1 MITVTNLSFRF
12 SDKKLFDDVN
22 VKFTPGNCYGVIG
35 ANGAGKTTFIRILSG
50 EIEPTTGSVV
60 ITPGER
66 LATLKQNQF
75 AFDDYPALETV
86 IMGFSRLYEIMKEK
100 DVLYA
105 KDPFTEEDGHLAA
118 DLEHEFAEL
127 GGWDAETDAEKL
139 LMGLGVDKSLHHSL
153 MRDLPSGD
161 KVKVLLAQSLF
172 GNPHILLL
180 DEPTNH
186 LDYKAIRWLEEFLID
201 YPNTVIVVSH
211 DRHFLNKV
219 CTHMLDIDFGKARLV
234 VGNYDFWY
242 ESSQLMLRLMN
253 DRNKKKEDRI
263 AELQSFI
270 ARFGSNASKA
280 RQATSRKKMLD
291 KIVLDEIR
299 PSSRRYPF
307 IGFTPEREAGKD
319 ILYVENLC
327 KTINGE
333 KVLDNIT
340 FRMNK
345 GDKIAILSRNDLA
358 RTTLFQILSGEL
370 EPDSG
375 TFRWGTTTSQAY
387 LPKDNTAFFEGVQ
400 LNLIDWIRQYSS
412 DQNESYCRGFLGKML
427 FSGEEAL
434 KEARVLS
441 GGERMRCMFSRLM
454 LSSAN
459 ILILDEP
466 TNHLDLESITAVNNG
481 LVAFKGSLLFASHDY
496 TFIETIANRIIELT
510 PGGVVDSHLPIDEY
524 LEDEIVQA
532 RVEAMYN
539 QAADRA
545 SA

>member
-1 MITVTNLSFRF
+1 MITVTNLSLRF

-496 TFIETIANRIIELT
+496 TFIETVANRIIELT

-532 RVEAMYN
+532 RVEAMYT

>member
-1 MITVTNLSFRF
+1 MITVTDLSLRF
-12 SDKKLFDDVN
+12 SDKKLFEDVN

-50 EIEPTTGSVV
+50 EMEPSTGSVT

-75 AFDDYPALETV
+75 AYDEFSVLETV
-86 IMGFSRLYEIMKEK
+86 IMGYKRLYEIIKEK
-100 DVLYA
+100 ETLYA
-105 KDPFTEEDGHLAA
+105 KEDFTEEDGLKAA
-118 DLEHEFAEL
+118 DLEHEFGEMN
-127 GGWDAETDAEKL
+127 GWDAETDAEKL
-139 LMGLGVDKSLHHSL
+139 LMGLGVPKDLFNSL
-153 MRDLPSGD
+153 MRDVPSGE
-161 KVKVLLAQSLF
+161 KVKILLAQSLF

-186 LDYKAIRWLEEFLID
+186 LDFKAIRWLEEFLID

-219 CTHMLDIDFGKARLV
+219 CTHMVDIDFGKVRLV

-263 AELQSFI
+263 GELQAFI

-280 RQATSRKKMLD
+280 RQATSRKKMLE
-291 KIVLDEIR
+291 KIVLDDIQ

-307 IGFTPEREAGKD
+307 IGFNPEREAGKD
-319 ILYVENLC
+319 ILYVENLG

-333 KVLDNIT
+333 KVLSNIT
-340 FRMNK
+340 FRMNRN
-345 GDKIAILSRNDLA
+345 DKIVILSRNDQA
-358 RTTLFQILSGEL
+358 RTTLFQILTGEI
-370 EPDSG
+370 EPDEG

-387 LPKDNTAFFEGVQ
+387 LPKDNTAYFEGCHLSLV
-400 LNLIDWIRQYSS
+400 DWIRQYSS
-412 DQNESYCRGFLGKML
+412 DQNESFCRGFLGKML
-427 FSGEEAL
+427 FSGDEAT
-434 KEARVLS
+434 KEACVLS
-441 GGERMRCMFSRLM
+441 GGEKMRCMFSRLM

-481 LVAFKGSLLFASHDY
+481 LMAFKGSLLFASHDHK
-496 TFIETIANRIIELT
+496 FIETIANRVIELT
-510 PGGVVDSHLPIDEY
+510 PAGVVDSGLPIDEY
-524 LEDEIVQA
+524 LDDEALQT
-532 RVEAMYN
+532 RVEDMYQRGN
-539 QAADRA
+539 
-545 SA
+545 

>member
-1 MITVTNLSFRF
+1 MITVTNLSLRF

-532 RVEAMYN
+532 RVEAMYT

>member
-1 MITVTNLSFRF
+1 MITVTDLSLRF
-12 SDKKLFDDVN
+12 SDKKLFDEVN

-50 EIEPTTGSVV
+50 EVEPTTGSVT

-75 AFDDYPALETV
+75 AYDEFTVRETV
-86 IMGFSRLYEIMKEK
+86 IMGFKRLYEIMKEK
-100 DVLYA
+100 EALYA
-105 KDPFTEEDGHLAA
+105 KPDFSEEDGHLAA
-118 DLEHEFAEL
+118 DLEHEFSEL
-127 GGWDAETDAEKL
+127 NGWDAETDAEKL
-139 LMGLGVDKSLHHSL
+139 LMGLGVGKEFHDAL
-153 MRDLPSGD
+153 MKDIPSGD
-161 KVKVLLAQSLF
+161 RVKVLLAQALF

-201 YPNTVIVVSH
+201 YENTVIVVSH

-242 ESSQLMLRLMN
+242 ESSQLMSRLVAEKN
-253 DRNKKKEDRI
+253 RKKEDRI
-263 AELQSFI
+263 AELQAFI

-291 KIVLDEIR
+291 KIVLDEIL

-319 ILYVENLC
+319 ILFVQNLS

-333 KVLDNIT
+333 KVLDQVT
-340 FRMNK
+340 FTVNK
-345 GDKIAILSRNDLA
+345 NDKIAILSRNDLA
-358 RTTLFQILSGEL
+358 RTTLFQILAGEI

-375 TFRWGTTTSQAY
+375 SFRWGTTTTQAY
-387 LPKDNTAFFEGVQ
+387 LPKDNTAYFENCDLSLV
-400 LNLIDWIRQYSS
+400 DWIRQYSS

-427 FSGEEAL
+427 FSGDEAL
-434 KEARVLS
+434 KSARVLS
-441 GGERMRCMFSRLM
+441 GGEKMRCMFSRLM
-454 LSSAN
+454 LSTAN
-459 ILILDEP
+459 VLLLDEP

-481 LVAFKGSLLFASHDY
+481 LIAFKGNILFASHDY
-496 TFIETIANRIIELT
+496 KFIETIANRIIELT
-510 PGGVVDSHLPIDEY
+510 PRGIIDSGLPIDEY
-524 LEDEIVQA
+524 LDDEALQA
-532 RVEAMYN
+532 RIDAMY
-539 QAADRA
+539 AGA
-545 SA
+545 

>member
-532 RVEAMYN
+532 RVEAMYT

>member
-1 MITVTNLSFRF
+1 MITVTNLSLRF

-100 DVLYA
+100 EVLYA

-291 KIVLDEIR
+291 KIVLDEIL

-358 RTTLFQILSGEL
+358 RTTLFQILAGEI

-524 LEDEIVQA
+524 LEDETVQA
-532 RVEAMYN
+532 RVESLYAL
-539 QAADRA
+539 AAERE

>member
-1 MITVTNLSFRF
+1 MITVTNLSLRF

-50 EIEPTTGSVV
+50 EIEPTTGSVT
-60 ITPGER
+60 ITPGDR

-75 AFDDYPALETV
+75 AYDDYPALETV
-86 IMGFSRLYEIMKEK
+86 IMGFSRLYEIMQEKE
-100 DVLYA
+100 VLYA

-291 KIVLDEIR
+291 KIVLDEIL

-358 RTTLFQILSGEL
+358 RTTLFQILAGEI

-375 TFRWGTTTSQAY
+375 SFRWGTTTSQAY

-524 LEDEIVQA
+524 LEDETVQA
-532 RVEAMYN
+532 RVESLYT
-539 QAADRA
+539 QAAESA

>member
-1 MITVTNLSFRF
+1 MITVNDLSLRF
-12 SDKKLFDDVN
+12 SDKKLFEDVN

-50 EIEPTTGSVV
+50 ELEPTTGSVT

-75 AFDDYPALETV
+75 AYDEFTVLETV
-86 IMGFSRLYEIMKEK
+86 IMGYKRLYEIMKEK
-100 DVLYA
+100 EALYSLENFSEA
-105 KDPFTEEDGHLAA
+105 DGLKAA

-127 GGWDAETDAEKL
+127 NGWEAETDAEKL
-139 LMGLGVDKSLHHSL
+139 LMGLGVSKDLFNSL
-153 MRDLPSGD
+153 MKEVPGSD
-161 KVKVLLAQSLF
+161 KVKILLAQALF

-186 LDYKAIRWLEEFLID
+186 LDFKAIGWLEEFLID

-219 CTHMLDIDFGKARLV
+219 CTHMFDIDFGKARLI

-242 ESSQLMLRLMN
+242 ESSQLMLRLMS

-263 AELQSFI
+263 GELQAFI
-270 ARFGSNASKA
+270 TRFGSNASKA

-291 KIVLDEIR
+291 KIVLEDIL

-319 ILYVENLC
+319 LLYVENLG
-327 KTINGE
+327 KTINGV
-333 KVLDNIT
+333 KVLNNVT
-340 FRMNK
+340 FRINR
-345 GDKIAILSRNDLA
+345 GDKVIFLSRNELA
-358 RTTLFQILSGEL
+358 RTALFQILMGEI
-370 EPDSG
+370 EPDEG

-387 LPKDNTAFFEGVQ
+387 LPKDNTVFFEGVN
-400 LNLIDWIRQYSS
+400 LNLVDWIRQFSP
-412 DQNESYCRGFLGKML
+412 DQNESFCRGFLGKML
-427 FSGEEAL
+427 FSGDDAL
-434 KEARVLS
+434 KNASVLS
-441 GGERMRCMFSRLM
+441 GGEKMRCMFSRLM

-459 ILILDEP
+459 VLILDEP

-481 LVAFKGSLLFASHDY
+481 LIAFKGSLLFASHDHK
-496 TFIETIANRIIELT
+496 FIETIATRVIELT
-510 PGGVVDSHLPIDEY
+510 PNGIVDSHLPIDEY
-524 LEDEIVQA
+524 LESEMIQEKLEKLYQND
-532 RVEAMYN
+532 
-539 QAADRA
+539 
-545 SA
+545 

>member
-1 MITVTNLSFRF
+1 MITVTDLSLRF
-12 SDKKLFDDVN
+12 SDKKLFDEVN

-50 EIEPTTGSVV
+50 EIEPTTGNVT

-75 AFDDYPALETV
+75 AYDEFTVRETV
-86 IMGFSRLYEIMKEK
+86 IMGFKRLYEIMKEK
-100 DVLYA
+100 EVLYA
-105 KDPFTEEDGHLAA
+105 KPDFSEEDGHLAA
-118 DLEHEFAEL
+118 DLEHEFSEL
-127 GGWDAETDAEKL
+127 NGWDAETDAEKL
-139 LMGLGVDKSLHHSL
+139 LMGLGVGKEFHDAL
-153 MRDLPSGD
+153 MKDIPSGD
-161 KVKVLLAQSLF
+161 RVKVLLAQALF

-201 YPNTVIVVSH
+201 YENTVIVVSH

-242 ESSQLMLRLMN
+242 ESSQLMSRLVAEKN
-253 DRNKKKEDRI
+253 RKKEDRI
-263 AELQSFI
+263 AELQAFI

-291 KIVLDEIR
+291 KIVLDEIL

-319 ILYVENLC
+319 ILFVQNLS
-327 KTINGE
+327 KSINGE
-333 KVLDNIT
+333 KVLDQVT
-340 FRMNK
+340 FTVNK
-345 GDKIAILSRNDLA
+345 NDKIAILSRSDLA
-358 RTTLFQILSGEL
+358 RTTLFQILAGEI

-375 TFRWGTTTSQAY
+375 SFRWGTTTTQAY
-387 LPKDNTAFFEGVQ
+387 LPKDNTAYFENCDLSLV
-400 LNLIDWIRQYSS
+400 DWIRQYSS

-427 FSGEEAL
+427 FSGDEAL
-434 KEARVLS
+434 KSARVLS
-441 GGERMRCMFSRLM
+441 GGEKMRCMFSRLM
-454 LSSAN
+454 LSTAN
-459 ILILDEP
+459 VLILDEP

-481 LVAFKGSLLFASHDY
+481 LIAFKGNLLFASHDY
-496 TFIETIANRIIELT
+496 KFIETIANRIIELT
-510 PGGVVDSHLPIDEY
+510 PRGIIDSGLPIDEY
-524 LEDEIVQA
+524 LDDEALQA
-532 RVEAMYN
+532 RIDALY
-539 QAADRA
+539 AGA
-545 SA
+545 

>member
-1 MITVTNLSFRF
+1 MITVTNLSLRF

-75 AFDDYPALETV
+75 AYDDFPALETV
-86 IMGFSRLYEIMKEK
+86 IMGFSRLYEIMKQKE
-100 DVLYA
+100 VLYA

-153 MRDLPSGD
+153 MRDLASGD

-186 LDYKAIRWLEEFLID
+186 LDYKAIRWLEDFLID

-219 CTHMLDIDFGKARLV
+219 CTHMLDIDYGKARLV

-263 AELQSFI
+263 AELQAFI

-345 GDKIAILSRNDLA
+345 GDKIAILARNDLA
-358 RTTLFQILSGEL
+358 RTTLFQILAGEM
-370 EPDSG
+370 EADSG

-387 LPKDNTAFFEGVQ
+387 LPKDNTAFFENVH
-400 LNLIDWIRQYSS
+400 LNLVDWIRQYSS

-427 FSGEEAL
+427 FSGDEAL
-434 KEARVLS
+434 KEACVLS

-459 ILILDEP
+459 VLILDEP

-510 PGGVVDSHLPIDEY
+510 PGGVVDSYLPIDEY
-524 LEDEIVQA
+524 LEDDTVQA
-532 RVEAMYN
+532 RVEAMYT
-539 QAADRA
+539 QAAERV

>member
-481 LVAFKGSLLFASHDY
+481 LVAFKGSLLFASHDF

-524 LEDEIVQA
+524 LEDEIVQS
-532 RVEAMYN
+532 RVEAMYT

>member
-1 MITVTNLSFRF
+1 MITVTNLSLRF

-75 AFDDYPALETV
+75 AFDDYSALETV

-100 DVLYA
+100 EVLYA

-127 GGWDAETDAEKL
+127 NGWDAETDAEKL
-139 LMGLGVDKSLHHSL
+139 LMGLGVDKTLHHSL

-219 CTHMLDIDFGKARLV
+219 CTHMLDIDYGKARLV

-263 AELQSFI
+263 AELQAFI

-333 KVLDNIT
+333 TVLDNIT

-358 RTTLFQILSGEL
+358 RTTLFQILAGEL

-387 LPKDNTAFFEGVQ
+387 LPKDNTAFFENVR

-427 FSGEEAL
+427 FSGDEAL

-524 LEDEIVQA
+524 LEDETVQA
-532 RVEAMYN
+532 RVESMYA
-539 QAADRA
+539 QA
-545 SA
+545 

>member
-358 RTTLFQILSGEL
+358 RTTLVQILSGEL

>member
-1 MITVTNLSFRF
+1 
-12 SDKKLFDDVN
+12 
-22 VKFTPGNCYGVIG
+22 
-35 ANGAGKTTFIRILSG
+35 
-50 EIEPTTGSVV
+50 
-60 ITPGER
+60 
-66 LATLKQNQF
+66 
-75 AFDDYPALETV
+75 
-86 IMGFSRLYEIMKEK
+86 
-100 DVLYA
+100 
-105 KDPFTEEDGHLAA
+105 
-118 DLEHEFAEL
+118 
-127 GGWDAETDAEKL
+127 
-139 LMGLGVDKSLHHSL
+139 
-153 MRDLPSGD
+153 
-161 KVKVLLAQSLF
+161 
-172 GNPHILLL
+172 
-180 DEPTNH
+180 
-186 LDYKAIRWLEEFLID
+186 
-201 YPNTVIVVSH
+201 
-211 DRHFLNKV
+211 
-219 CTHMLDIDFGKARLV
+219 
-234 VGNYDFWY
+234 
-242 ESSQLMLRLMN
+242 
-253 DRNKKKEDRI
+253 
-263 AELQSFI
+263 
-270 ARFGSNASKA
+270 
-280 RQATSRKKMLD
+280 MLD

-532 RVEAMYN
+532 RVEAMYT

>member
-1 MITVTNLSFRF
+1 M
-12 SDKKLFDDVN
+12 
-22 VKFTPGNCYGVIG
+22 IG

-441 GGERMRCMFSRLM
+441 GGERMRCMFSRMM

-532 RVEAMYN
+532 RVEAMYT

>member
-1 MITVTNLSFRF
+1 MITVNNLSLRF
-12 SDKKLFDDVN
+12 SDKKLFEDVN

-35 ANGAGKTTFIRILSG
+35 ANGAGKTTFIRILAG
-50 EIEPTTGSVV
+50 ELDPSSGSVT

-75 AFDDYPALETV
+75 AFDDFTVLETV
-86 IMGFSRLYEIMKEK
+86 IMGYQRLHEIIVEKEA
-100 DVLYA
+100 LYA
-105 KDPFTEEDGHLAA
+105 LENFTEQDGLRAA
-118 DLEHEFAEL
+118 DLEHEFAEIN
-127 GGWDAETDAEKL
+127 GWDAETDAEKL
-139 LMGLGVDKSLHHSL
+139 LMGLGVGKDLHSRL
-153 MRDLPSGD
+153 MKEVPSSD
-161 KVKVLLAQSLF
+161 KVKVLLAQALF
-172 GNPHILLL
+172 GNPHVLLL

-186 LDYKAIRWLEEFLID
+186 MDYKAIRWLEEFLIE

-219 CTHMLDIDFGKARLV
+219 CTHMFDIDFGKANLM

-263 AELQSFI
+263 SELQAFI

-291 KIVLDEIR
+291 KIVLDDIQ

-319 ILYVENLC
+319 ILYVENLS
-327 KTINGE
+327 KTINGV
-333 KVLDNIT
+333 KVLSNVT
-340 FRMNK
+340 FRMNR
-345 GDKIAILSRNDLA
+345 GDKIVFLARNEQS
-358 RTTLFQILSGEL
+358 RTTLFQILIGEI
-370 EPDSG
+370 EPDEG

-387 LPKDNTAFFEGVQ
+387 LPKDNTAFFEGVK
-400 LNLIDWIRQYSS
+400 LSLIDWIRQFSP
-412 DQNESYCRGFLGKML
+412 DQNESFCRGFLGKML
-427 FSGEEAL
+427 FSGDEAT
-434 KEARVLS
+434 KSANVLS
-441 GGERMRCMFSRLM
+441 GGEKMRCMFAKLM

-481 LVAFKGSLLFASHDY
+481 LMAFKGSLLFASHDHK
-496 TFIETIANRIIELT
+496 FIETIANRVIELT
-510 PGGVVDSHLPIDEY
+510 PGGVIDSHLPIDEY
-524 LEDEIVQA
+524 LENEIIQA
-532 RVEAMYN
+532 RVDAFYLSN
-539 QAADRA
+539 
-545 SA
+545 

>member
-1 MITVTNLSFRF
+1 MITVTNLSLRF

-50 EIEPTTGSVV
+50 EIEPTTGSVT
-60 ITPGER
+60 ITPGDR

-75 AFDDYPALETV
+75 AYDDYPALETV
-86 IMGFSRLYEIMKEK
+86 IMGFSRLYEIMQEKE
-100 DVLYA
+100 VLYA

-291 KIVLDEIR
+291 KIVLDEIL

-358 RTTLFQILSGEL
+358 RTTLFQILAGEI

-375 TFRWGTTTSQAY
+375 SFRWGTTTSQAY

-524 LEDEIVQA
+524 LEDETVQA
-532 RVEAMYN
+532 RVESLYA
-539 QAADRA
+539 QAAERA

>member
-1 MITVTNLSFRF
+1 MITVTNLSLRF

-75 AFDDYPALETV
+75 AFDDYSALETV

-100 DVLYA
+100 EVLYA

-127 GGWDAETDAEKL
+127 GGWDADTDAEKL
-139 LMGLGVDKSLHHSL
+139 LMGLGVDKSFHHSL
-153 MRDLPSGD
+153 MRDLPSSD

-263 AELQSFI
+263 AELQAFI

-358 RTTLFQILSGEL
+358 RTTLFQILAGEL

-387 LPKDNTAFFEGVQ
+387 LPKDNTAFFEGVR

-510 PGGVVDSHLPIDEY
+510 PGGVIDSHLPIDEY
-524 LEDEIVQA
+524 LEDETVQA
-532 RVEAMYN
+532 RVESMYT
-539 QAADRA
+539 QAAERV